1 MVRRKNS
8 KKFIH
13 YKLRESY
20 IINCGSF
27 VLLQIGVTV
36 IINWEKS
43 VITAWAKCYY
53 KLGQAFGEQ
62 LLLQIG
68 TTIILRIKIYCKL
81 EQVWQ
86 IRTLVHNTSFCLSF
100 FLLDLGKLHLPWAWY
115 IDICSIFD
123 FLSFIIAVVNFL
135 AF

>member
-1 MVRRKNS
+1 MIRRKNS

-86 IRTLVHNTSFCLSF
+86 IRTLVRNTSFCLS
-100 FLLDLGKLHLPWAWY
+100 
-115 IDICSIFD
+115 
-123 FLSFIIAVVNFL
+123 LSFCWTLVNFTFHEL
-135 AF
+135 DILIYVQYLISYHSLLQLLTF